1 MIDTLYRNHSP
12 STDRS
17 RYQTPSRNWKDSSGD
32 VFKTRISGNVVYI
45 EQTSVGKGIS
55 WDDLEKIPGKYA
67 LKDGNSI
74 TVYYSTGNCGY
85 KFFHAAEST
94 DDYPVLVAK
103 GVDEHGKY
111 FEEKIN
117 VKQINPYNTSTLE
130 LQALAHFKPGDR
142 TIGNPYDCMQG
153 QEKGLQ
159 ERFNFVSGAQTLINA
174 WRRIGHAGQAA
185 QWSDELNFLLN
196 YTENTAGPDSNDNKY
211 LLNVSFFEGISEES
225 RKNMELYC
233 NAARERLAANI
244 AKKCEGDFME
254 VGFYTNNHVN
264 TYNNRTAKSKN
275 TYNGLDILGPSAPND
290 VKDAWNKAEKASG
303 INGYG
308 MDTGGKLTC
317 LTELFAMSMESAY
330 NGGGRDILGN
340 TAYSAKTAVQK
351 ALSRMGIPQN
361 NEEKKE
367 KFFYESF
374 LRFLN

>member
-1 MIDTLYRNHSP
+1 M
-12 STDRS
+12 
-17 RYQTPSRNWKDSSGD
+17 
-32 VFKTRISGNVVYI
+32 
-45 EQTSVGKGIS
+45 
-55 WDDLEKIPGKYA
+55 
-67 LKDGNSI
+67 
-74 TVYYSTGNCGY
+74 
-85 KFFHAAEST
+85 
-94 DDYPVLVAK
+94 
-103 GVDEHGKY
+103 
-111 FEEKIN
+111 
-117 VKQINPYNTSTLE
+117 KQINPYNTSTLE

-264 TYNNRTAKSKN
+264 TYNNKTAKSKN

-308 MDTGGKLTC
+308 MDSGGKLTC
-317 LTELFAMSMESAY
+317 LTELFAMSMVSAY

>member
-1 MIDTLYRNHSP
+1 MIGISYGNALLTAGQRK
-12 STDRS
+12 
-17 RYQTPSRNWKDSSGD
+17 YQTANSNRKYS
-32 VFKTRISGNVVYI
+32 
-45 EQTSVGKGIS
+45 GKGGFGTKVPNEERYIKTVS
-55 WDDLEKIPGKYA
+55 RGNFETCAEVDKIPCKYA
-67 LKDGNSI
+67 LKDEKAIGWHWKAPGI
-74 TVYYSTGNCGY
+74 EYR
-85 KFFHAAEST
+85 FFHAVEST
-94 DDYPVLVAK
+94 EENPVLVAR

-111 FEEKIN
+111 FEAKIN

-264 TYNNRTAKSKN
+264 TYNNKTAKSKN

-303 INGYG
+303 MNGYG
-308 MDTGGKLTC
+308 MDSGGKLTC